1 MLSVVGVWPGL
12 DLVGLCEIADFLSLT
27 FVDEN
32 KARVVQTGKLG
43 SVIFGYLD
51 SEDLLLSYVI
61 SVIYNICIENGGFCP
76 FPCSRC

>member
-1 MLSVVGVWPGL
+1 M
-12 DLVGLCEIADFLSLT
+12 
-27 FVDEN
+27 
-32 KARVVQTGKLG
+32 QTGKLG